1 MRLPLRTP
9 LPQRIRK
16 MLDFTRIDAILF
28 DLDGTLMKLQGGE
41 KGGQLA
47 NWLQP
52 LAPLLPNQDPHATV
66 RRLFVITET
75 PTNYV
80 LALMDRTGLMTLLR
94 PLADRARLA
103 KGISTLGNQH
113 PIDGVPELLSRLGKS
128 YPLGVL
134 TNRARR
140 EAYGF
145 LDQNHLRHH
154 FGAITTR
161 QDLWRFKPHPE
172 AVRRTARLLNVAPE
186 RILMVGDMPVDM
198 QTARRA
204 GAQALG
210 VLTGFA
216 TERELH
222 QAGADLVL
230 PSVIEMEQGWGEN

>member
-1 MRLPLRTP
+1 
-9 LPQRIRK
+9 

-28 DLDGTLMKLQGGE
+28 DLDGTLMKLQGGQ

-52 LAPLLPNQDPHATV
+52 LAPLLPNQDPHGTV

-75 PTNYV
+75 PTNYI

-94 PLADRARLA
+94 PLADRARVA
-103 KGISTLGNQH
+103 KGIGTLGNQH
-113 PIDGVPELLSRLGKS
+113 AIEGVPELLSRLAKA

-145 LDQNHLRHH
+145 LEQNNLRHH

-172 AVRRTARLLNVAPE
+172 AVRRTARLLNVAPQ

-216 TERELH
+216 TESELH
-222 QAGADLVL
+222 QAGADVVL
-230 PSVIEMEQGWGEN
+230 PSVIEIEQGLREKIKDKSKH